1 MVHTRY
7 KFVLAPDGEFVRI
20 PRAASRDTYF
30 TDPEPIVSDVPA
42 AVAAASVEPEHSC
55 DYAAIARPML
65 AIDSSAIIAIYS
77 DSRGN
82 MLGSTIT
89 RPKHGMT
96 AAAFRSAYRSLPP
109 AAKQVVFVVMGGVAS
124 DIRATINEYAD
135 IFLCRCIDLITIDPS

>member
-1 MVHTRY
+1 MVHTRFKY
-7 KFVLAPDGEFVRI
+7 VLAPDGDFVRI
-20 PRAASRDTYF
+20 PRAADRSTYF
-30 TDPEPIVSDVPA
+30 TDPAPVVGDVPA
-42 AVAAASVEPEHSC
+42 AIATASVESDHAY

-65 AIDSSAIIAIYS
+65 AIDSSAIVAIYS

-82 MLGSTIT
+82 MIGSTIT

-96 AAAFRSAYRSLPP
+96 AAAFRSAYRSLPST
-109 AAKQVVFVVMGGVAS
+109 AKQVVFVVMGGVAS